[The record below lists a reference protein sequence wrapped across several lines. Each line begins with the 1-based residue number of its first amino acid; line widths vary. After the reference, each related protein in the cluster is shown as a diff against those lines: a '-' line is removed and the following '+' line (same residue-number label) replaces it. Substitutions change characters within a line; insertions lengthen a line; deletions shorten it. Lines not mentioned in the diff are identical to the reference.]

1 MVTAT
6 ATGPAGQISA
16 EADLLA
22 VKGLRTYFFTGD
34 GVVKAV
40 DGVTFTIEDGKTLG
54 VVGESGCGKS
64 ITAMSIL
71 RLIGRPG
78 RIVDGEVLLAGR
90 NLVKVSEEEMR
101 DVRGNVI
108 SMIFQEPMTS
118 LNPVFNCGDQIAE
131 AVALHEH
138 LSQKE
143 ATNRAIEMLAAVG
156 IPDPKRR
163 ASEYPHQLSGGM
175 RQRVMI
181 AMALS
186 TNPALL
192 IADEP
197 TTALDVTIQAQ
208 ILELMKEMRRRNR
221 MAIMLITHDLGVV
234 AEMADEIVVM
244 YAGKV
249 VEQSDADT
257 IFERPHHPYTKGLL
271 ASIPRLGERRKRLE
285 VIRGVVPNPLNLPT
299 GCLFKRR
306 CPYAMPICD
315 TDPPLQRIGPNPIS
329 RCWLTPDGDPPAV
342 GASAPPEVAAE
353 ASRQLSV
360 IQ

>member
-1 MVTAT
+1 MTTAVPTTGTRMT
-6 ATGPAGQISA
+6 AQ
-16 EADLLA
+16 ADLLEI
-22 VKGLRTYFFTGD
+22 KGLKTHFFTSD
-34 GVVKAV
+34 GTVKAV
-40 DGVTFTIEDGKTLG
+40 DGVSFAIRDGQTLG

-64 ITAMSIL
+64 ITALSIL
-71 RLIGRPG
+71 RLIDKPG
-78 RIVDGEVLLAGR
+78 RIVQGEILLSGR
-90 NLVKVSEEEMR
+90 DLVKAPDEEMR

-118 LNPVFNCGDQIAE
+118 LNPVFTCGDQIAE
-131 AVALHEH
+131 AIRLHENV
-138 LSQKE
+138 SASGARK
-143 ATNRAIEMLAAVG
+143 RAIEMLAAVG
-156 IPDPKRR
+156 IPDAKRR
-163 ASEYPHQLSGGM
+163 AKSYPHQLSGGM

-208 ILELMKEMRRRNR
+208 ILELMKEMRRQNR

-234 AEMADEIVVM
+234 AEMADEVVVM

-249 VEQSDADT
+249 VERADAT
-257 IFERPHHPYTKGLL
+257 TVFESPHHPYTKGLL
-271 ASIPRLGERRKRLE
+271 ASIPRLGDRRKRLE
-285 VIRGVVPNPLNLPT
+285 VIRGVVPNPLNLPR

-315 TDPPLQRIGPNPIS
+315 VAPPPQAIDARHVS
-329 RCWLTPDGDPPAV
+329 RCWLTPAGEPPAV
-342 GASAPPEVAAE
+342 GAAPTHEVAEQAAAE
-353 ASRQLSV
+353 LTV
-360 IQ
+360 ET